1 MIIPGTGLDKP
12 PFDTVRAAFFLV
24 AGVIATYCVL
34 VLLATIHCWL
44 NYEAITRLGEGGCDT
59 KGRFFDLL
67 SAALSAALAFAGGF
81 IRKDK

>member
-1 MIIPGTGLDKP
+1 MSEKP

-34 VLLATIHCWL
+34 CIAAMVHCWV
-44 NYEAITRLGEGGCDT
+44 NYELVAKLSEGGCDMR
-59 KGRFFDLL
+59 GRFFDLL

-81 IRKDK
+81 SRKP